1 MGDPVSAAL
10 IAASVGASAYFTV
23 ESGKTQKKI
32 YDRQA
37 QIEKRQASFD
47 ALQYKQQGVD
57 ALKQLNRVLA
67 ANTARAAAGNLDPF
81 SSYDSTNIIANNNLR
96 EAVNDFTI
104 ARDNASL
111 ALKVG
116 RFQAESNRFSGKIAK
131 RDAQRNAL
139 IDVAEGGAKIAEL
152 GMFDPQTQTQT

>member
-32 YDRQA
+32 YDRQS

-81 SSYDSTNIIANNNLR
+81 SSYDSTNIIANNNLKNLINVLKLASINSDLVIAYKNNGLFSTSTSLSNKIITNSPSR
-96 EAVNDFTI
+96 YFT
-104 ARDNASL
+104 NSSPYFL
-111 ALKVG
+111 
-116 RFQAESNRFSGKIAK
+116 
-131 RDAQRNAL
+131 
-139 IDVAEGGAKIAEL
+139 
-152 GMFDPQTQTQT
+152 

>member
-1 MGDPVSAAL
+1 ML
-10 IAASVGASAYFTV
+10 
-23 ESGKTQKKI
+23 
-32 YDRQA
+32 
-37 QIEKRQASFD
+37 
-47 ALQYKQQGVD
+47 
-57 ALKQLNRVLA
+57 
-67 ANTARAAAGNLDPF
+67 ANTAEAAAGNLDPF

-111 ALKVG
+111 VLKVG

-152 GMFDPQTQTQT
+152 GIFDPQTQTQT